1 MSLDPDSYESLAG
14 FRLALR
20 RFMAAVEAISKA
32 AGVTQQ
38 QYQAMLAIK
47 TWPGRAMTMGDLAE
61 QLLLTHHAAVQLVNR
76 MTKAGV
82 AARTPS
88 PSDRR
93 SVLLKL
99 TPAGEALTEQ
109 LAALHL
115 REVLRQEPQ
124 LTRSLRRLRRVLPK
138 DDVAGDESRIEAF
151 DRGA

>member
-1 MSLDPDSYESLAG
+1 MSLDLESYQSLAG

-20 RFMAAVEAISKA
+20 RFMAGAEAISKA

-47 TWPGRAMTMGDLAE
+47 TWPSQAMTMGDLAE

-82 AARTPS
+82 AVRTPS
-88 PSDRR
+88 TVDRR
-93 SVLLKL
+93 AVQLRL
-99 TPAGEALTEQ
+99 TPAGEALMDR

-115 REVLRQEPQ
+115 REALRQEPQ
-124 LTRSLRRLRRVLPK
+124 LTRSLRRLKRVSSEA
-138 DDVAGDESRIEAF
+138 DVAGENS
-151 DRGA
+151 

>member
-1 MSLDPDSYESLAG
+1 MSLDPESYQSLAG

-20 RFMAAVEAISKA
+20 RFMAEAEAISKA

-47 TWPGRAMTMGDLAE
+47 TWPGQAMTMGDLAE
-61 QLLLTHHAAVQLVNR
+61 QLLLTHHAAVQLINR
-76 MTKAGV
+76 MAAAGV

-88 PSDRR
+88 LSDRR
-93 SVLLKL
+93 SVVLRL
-99 TPAGEALTEQ
+99 TPAGEALMEQ

-124 LTRSLRRLRRVLPK
+124 LTRSLRRLRRVSP
-138 DDVAGDESRIEAF
+138 DADGAGD
-151 DRGA
+151 